1 MGPDGNGFG
10 LPQKI
15 RLWCAAEERDSRLS
29 HSTRRTDIRKRAS
42 GLISV
47 LISLMTQYGG
57 MRDFRLARMAH
68 AKPSDVDSTILSSTK
83 RESFLTTV
91 LRCLCRAICFHS
103 AHRDPVGDPDR
114 VDRTGYCPI
123 QRVLFPRRF
132 HRQNY
137 SPRITDRANRLL
149 CE

>member
-1 MGPDGNGFG
+1 MDF
-10 LPQKI
+10 
-15 RLWCAAEERDSRLS
+15 RRRFRFWCAAEERNSRLS

-47 LISLMTQYGG
+47 LISSMTQYGST
-57 MRDFRLARMAH
+57 RSFRLTRMVH
-68 AKPSDVDSTILSSTK
+68 AKPSDVDSSILSSTK

-103 AHRDPVGDPDR
+103 AHRDSVSDSDW
-114 VDRTGYCPI
+114 VDSTGYCFI

-137 SPRITDRANRLL
+137 SFRITDRAHCLL